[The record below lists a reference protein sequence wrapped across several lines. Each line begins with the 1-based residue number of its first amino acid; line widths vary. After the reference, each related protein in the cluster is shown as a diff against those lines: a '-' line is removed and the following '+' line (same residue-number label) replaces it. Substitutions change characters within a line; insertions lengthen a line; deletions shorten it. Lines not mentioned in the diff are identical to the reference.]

1 MKIFLFWLLTI
12 TSLLHSSDTIHVN
25 YFGKLY
31 RRPENSSQ
39 MITMLD
45 DKCPLTMIREENG
58 WIEVQAKGYRGWIEV
73 SQTNYKQIPVVEPV
87 LDVANNQ
94 IYVISGTSLLGVLL
108 LILLVALL
116 GKKKKRGVTLRS
128 DLTTATKVIDHQ
140 KESHLNVLVFSNED
154 RTIKS
159 AHSNLY
165 KRMSTCFREIGFQV
179 HFFESLQPGKML
191 LPFKVNMIAVD
202 FKLGKNAISQME
214 KILDEWGI
222 SPSVHIFFYNI
233 PAPDKVKPS
242 KNFIHA
248 SYLASEIDDQDLLKL
263 VAPLLDHEE
272 KKDPNILNGTIT
284 GDGAFEIFQ
293 LMDVGRKSGTLTISD
308 INDRTLGVVGFQGG
322 KVSFAKNHRSAG
334 SKAAVELC
342 MLKQGK
348 FTFTTIKDHQS
359 NCDIDVNKLL
369 METAKYE
376 DEMKRNSIQ
385 DMKSE
390 ENTHTMLAY

>member
-1 MKIFLFWLLTI
+1 MKTLLIWLLLLP
-12 TSLLHSSDTIHVN
+12 SLLLSNDTIKVSF
-25 YFGKLY
+25 FGKLY
-31 RRPENSSQ
+31 RRPDNSAQ
-39 MITMLD
+39 LIAMLD
-45 DKCPLTMIREENG
+45 DKCPLTYIREDSG

-73 SQTNYKQIPVVEPV
+73 SQTTYNQEVTAETV
-87 LDVANNQ
+87 LANKNNQ
-94 IYVISGTSLLGVLL
+94 VYIISGASVG
-108 LILLVALL
+108 IALL
-116 GKKKKRGVTLRS
+116 FILIITLFSKKKNRSSKLRS
-128 DLTTATKVIDHQ
+128 DLTTSTKVIDHQ

-202 FKLGKNAISQME
+202 FKLGKNAIQQME
-214 KILDEWGI
+214 KILNEWGI

-233 PAPDKVKPS
+233 PSPDKVKPS
-242 KNFIHA
+242 KTFVHA
-248 SYLASEIDDQDLLKL
+248 SYLSSEIDDQDLLKL

-293 LMDVGRKSGTLTISD
+293 LMDVGRRSGTLTITDS
-308 INDRTLGVVGFQGG
+308 NDRTLGVVGFQSG
-322 KVSFAKNHRSAG
+322 KVSFAKNHRSSG

-348 FTFTTIKDHQS
+348 FTFTTIKDHQA

-376 DEMKRNSIQ
+376 DEMKLNTIQ
-385 DMKSE
+385 GTKSE
-390 ENTHTMLAY
+390 ENTPAMLAY